1 MPVQDDEAGHED
13 PQAGDLIRMKR
24 GNVMIP
30 KPRSAYLS
38 VQCTKCGEKAVI
50 FSHTT
55 TDINCKSCGEILA
68 KRSGSNAAILG
79 KILGALD
86 Q

>member
-1 MPVQDDEAGHED
+1 
-13 PQAGDLIRMKR
+13 MKR
-24 GNVMIP
+24 GNVMVP

-38 VQCTKCGEKAVI
+38 VQCAKCGEKAVI

-55 TDINCKSCGEILA
+55 TDISCKSCGELLA
-68 KRSGSNAAILG
+68 ERSGSKAAILG